1 VKGTIVDASPDL
13 KTELQLTTDE
23 LWFKDAIIYQLH
35 VKAFADSNSDGIGDF
50 VGLTEKLGYLQDL
63 GVTALWLLPFYPS
76 PGRDDGY
83 DIADYRNIN
92 PDFGSMKDFR
102 RFMQEAKRRKLRI
115 ITELVINHTSDQHP
129 WFKRARASR
138 PNSDARN
145 WYVWSDTDQRY
156 AGTRIIFND
165 AEKSNWAWDPVAQAY
180 YWHRFFS
187 HQPDLNY
194 DNPNVLEAMVQVVRR
209 WLDLGVDGF
218 RLDAIPYLCEREG
231 SSNENLPETHA
242 VIKKIR
248 AELDS
253 YAPGKLML
261 AEANQWP
268 EDVAAY
274 FGDGDECHM
283 AYHFPLM
290 PRIYMA
296 IAQEDRFPIT
306 DIVRQTPDIPAN
318 CQWAL
323 FLRNH
328 DELTLEMV
336 TDVERDYL
344 WSTYASD
351 PRARIN
357 LGIRRRLAP
366 LMDNDR
372 RKIELVNSLLL
383 SFPGTPIIYYGD
395 EIGMG
400 DNIYLGD
407 RNGVRTPM
415 QWTPDRNGGFSRC
428 DPARLFLPTV
438 MDPVYGYEAVNV
450 EAQSRNIAS
459 LLSWTKRIISVRK
472 SSKVFGRGSLAFIRT
487 RNRSV
492 LVYARQH
499 ENDVILC
506 VANLSRSAQA
516 TEIDLSPWRGRVPL
530 EMLGRRNFPQ
540 IGDQPYVVTLAPYG
554 FFWFYLCEQTGEI
567 ESPSIAQ
574 EFETL
579 VVSEGWR
586 SLSHGRARVILERD
600 VLPAFLASRRWFPA
614 KDSTAVTAKLA
625 ATIPF
630 TGGELGVAL
639 ALIETKSGRD
649 TGQYLMPLAINWTRF
664 DRARNNPNALAAVRR
679 GPREGTLLD
688 ASADTAFISTLLAK
702 VRTASTLEGE
712 GWKLEFS
719 PVGQFAQSD
728 PPAIEDVRAV
738 NTEQS
743 NTTVLVG
750 SDYVVKLFRRI
761 EPGINPEIEIGRF
774 LTEFAGFANMP
785 PLLGT
790 VEMVEGEVRS
800 AVAVIHR
807 FIENQ
812 GDAWSVT
819 NAYLDRYVEEQR
831 LLTGEAATE
840 SDEQA
845 TSLLRLRQVGRRVA
859 EMQLALASRDD
870 VPEFKPEPITP
881 ADVGKW
887 TEEVLRRAQRAFAK
901 LARHRTRAEAA
912 DGALIDEILSHAT
925 SLPAHLRGLLPETLD
940 AMKIR
945 HHGDFHLGQMLIV
958 KDDVVILDFEGEPRR
973 SLAERR
979 RKAPAA
985 RDVAG
990 LIRSIDY
997 SATAALERALKSA
1010 PDEHGKISRAL
1021 DDWRDRSVTAV
1032 LAAYREFMLDPRL
1045 WPTDAGDADRL
1056 LDFFLLEKACYELEY
1071 EMAHRPN
1078 WLRVPL
1084 AGIRRILSRSQR
1096 VLA

>member
-1 VKGTIVDASPDL
+1 VKGDIVDAASTL
-13 KTELQLTTDE
+13 KTERALDAEE

-50 VGLTEKLGYLQDL
+50 VGLTEKLDYLQDL

-92 PDFGSMKDFR
+92 PDFGAMKDFR

-115 ITELVINHTSDQHP
+115 IIELVINHTSDQHP
-129 WFKRARASR
+129 WFRRARASR
-138 PNSDARN
+138 TGSDARN

-165 AEKSNWAWDPVAQAY
+165 TEKSNWAWDPVAQAY

-194 DNPNVLEAMVQVVRR
+194 DNPNVVEAMVQVMRR

-231 SSNENLPETHA
+231 TSNENLPETHA
-242 VIKKIR
+242 VIKTIR
-248 AELDS
+248 AALDAH
-253 YAPGKLML
+253 APGKLLL

-274 FGDGDECHM
+274 FGNGDECHM

-296 IAQEDRFPIT
+296 IAQEDRFPIS

-428 DPARLFLPTV
+428 DPARLFLPTI
-438 MDPVYGYEAVNV
+438 MDPVYGYEAVNI

-459 LLSWTKRIISVRK
+459 LLSWTKRLITVRK
-472 SSKVFGRGSLAFIRT
+472 SSKVFGRGSLTFIRT

-492 LVYARQH
+492 LVYVRQY
-499 ENDVILC
+499 ETDVILC

-530 EMLGRRNFPQ
+530 EMLGRRSFPT

-554 FFWFYLCEQTGEI
+554 FFWFFLCEQAGEI
-567 ESPSIAQ
+567 EAPIIAP

-586 SLSHGRARVILERD
+586 SFAHGRARMILERD
-600 VLPAFLASRRWFPA
+600 VLPAFLANRRWFPA
-614 KDSTAVTAKLA
+614 KDSASVTAKLA
-625 ATIPF
+625 ATIPL
-630 TGGELGVAL
+630 TAGELGLAL
-639 ALIETKSGRD
+639 ALIETKSGRES
-649 TGQYLMPLAINWTRF
+649 GQYLMPLAINWSRF

-688 ASADTAFISTLLAK
+688 ATADIAFISNLLAK
-702 VRTASTLEGE
+702 VRAGSTLETE
-712 GWKLEFS
+712 GLNLEFS
-719 PVGQFAQSD
+719 PVGQFAQSEL
-728 PPAIEDVRAV
+728 PAIEEVRAV
-738 NTEQS
+738 DTEQS
-743 NTTVLVG
+743 NTTVVVG

-761 EPGINPEIEIGRF
+761 EPGINPEIEVGRF
-774 LTEFAGFANMP
+774 LTEVAGFANMP

-790 VEMVEGEVRS
+790 VELVEGETRS

-831 LLTGEAATE
+831 LLTGDAATD

-845 TSLLRLRQVGRRVA
+845 TYLLRLRQVGRRVA

-870 VPEFKPEPITP
+870 VPDFKPEPISP
-881 ADVGKW
+881 AEVGQW

-901 LARHRTRAEAA
+901 LARYRARTEGA
-912 DGALIDEILSHAT
+912 DRALIDEVLAHES
-925 SLPAHLRGLLPETLD
+925 SLPARLRGLLPDTVD

-973 SLAERR
+973 KLADRR

-997 SATAALERALKSA
+997 SATAALERALKSS
-1010 PDEHGKISRAL
+1010 PDEQGKIARAL
-1021 DDWRDRSVTAV
+1021 DEWRERSVAAM
-1032 LAAYREFMLDPRL
+1032 LAAYREFIVDPRL
-1045 WPTDAGDADRL
+1045 WPAEPGDAERL

-1071 EMAHRPN
+1071 EMVHRPH

-1084 AGIRRILSRSQR
+1084 AGIQRILSRRAPS
-1096 VLA
+1096 

>member
-1 VKGTIVDASPDL
+1 MEDIVDAASIL
-13 KTELQLTTDE
+13 KTERQLDQDE
-23 LWFKDAIIYQLH
+23 LWFKDAVIYQLH
-35 VKAFADSNSDGIGDF
+35 VKAFADSNNDGIGDF
-50 VGLTEKLGYLQDL
+50 AGLTEKLDYLQEL

-83 DIADYRNIN
+83 DIADYRNVN
-92 PDFGSMKDFR
+92 PDFGTTKDFR

-115 ITELVINHTSDQHP
+115 IIELVINHTSDQHP
-129 WFKRARASR
+129 WFQRARASR
-138 PNSDARN
+138 PGSDARN
-145 WYVWSDTDQRY
+145 WYVWSDNDQRY
-156 AGTRIIFND
+156 AGTRIIFSD

-194 DNPNVLEAMVQVVRR
+194 DNPNVLEAIIQVVRK

-231 SSNENLPETHA
+231 TSNENLPETHA

-248 AELDS
+248 AALDAH
-253 YAPGKLML
+253 APDKLLL

-274 FGDGDECHM
+274 FGEGDECHM

-336 TDVERDYL
+336 TDTERDYL
-344 WSTYASD
+344 WSAYASD

-428 DPARLFLPTV
+428 DPARLFLPTI
-438 MDPVYGYEAVNV
+438 MDPVYGFEAVNV

-459 LLSWTKRIISVRK
+459 LLSWTKRLITVRK
-472 SSKVFGRGSLAFIRT
+472 SSKVFGRGSLSFIRT
-487 RNRSV
+487 GNRSV
-492 LVYARQH
+492 LVYTRH
-499 ENDVILC
+499 YENEVILC

-530 EMLGRRNFPQ
+530 EMLGRRNFPP
-540 IGDQPYVVTLAPYG
+540 IGDQRYVATLAPYG
-554 FFWFYLCEQTGEI
+554 FFWFSLCEQTGEI
-567 ESPSIAQ
+567 ESPSIAP

-579 VVSEGWR
+579 VVTEGWR
-586 SLSHGRARVILERD
+586 SLSHGRARMILERD

-614 KDSTAVTAKLA
+614 KDTASITAKLA
-625 ATIPF
+625 ATIPLSA
-630 TGGELGVAL
+630 GELGLAL
-639 ALIETKSGRD
+639 ALTETKSGRES
-649 TGQYLMPLAINWTRF
+649 GQYLMPLAINWTRI
-664 DRARNNPNALAAVRR
+664 DRVRNDPNALAAVRR

-688 ASADTAFISTLLAK
+688 ATAEAAFISALLAR
-702 VRTASTLEGE
+702 VRAGSTIEAEGCR
-712 GWKLEFS
+712 LEFS
-719 PVGQFAQSD
+719 PVGDFAQSE

-738 NTEQS
+738 STEQS

-750 SDYVVKLFRRI
+750 HDYVVKLFRRI
-761 EPGINPEIEIGRF
+761 EPGINPEIEVGRF
-774 LTEFAGFANMP
+774 LTEMTGFANMP
-785 PLLGT
+785 PLLGA
-790 VEMVEGEVRS
+790 VEMADGQSRS

-819 NAYLDRYVEEQR
+819 NAYLDRYVDEQR
-831 LLTGEAATE
+831 LLTVEAAAE

-845 TSLLRLRQVGRRVA
+845 TYLLRMRQVGRRVA

-870 VPEFKPEPITP
+870 VPDFKPEPINP
-881 ADVGKW
+881 ADIAKW
-887 TEEVLRRAQRAFAK
+887 TEDVLRRAQHALAK
-901 LARHRTRAEAA
+901 LARHRLPKQSA
-912 DGALIDEILSHAT
+912 DRALIAEILSHQS
-925 SLPAHLRGLLPETLD
+925 SLPSYLRGLLPDTLKV
-940 AMKIR
+940 MKIR
-945 HHGDFHLGQMLIV
+945 HHGDFHLGQMLVV

-979 RKAPAA
+979 RKMPAA

-990 LIRSIDY
+990 LVRSIDY

-1010 PDEHGKISRAL
+1010 PDEQGKIARAL
-1021 DDWRDRSVTAV
+1021 DDWRERSVAAMLT
-1032 LAAYREFMLDPRL
+1032 AYREFLVDPRL
-1045 WPTDAGDADRL
+1045 WPAEPGDADLL
-1056 LDFFLLEKACYELEY
+1056 LDLFLLEKAVYEIEYEL
-1071 EMAHRPN
+1071 AHRPD

-1084 AGIRRILSRSQR
+1084 AGLQRILSRSR
-1096 VLA
+1096 RGPT